1 MAGSGTFRIV
11 VGVDGSDQ
19 SRSAM
24 DWAVEEA
31 RLRGAEIQALAA
43 WNFPYVSDALGTAWD
58 YEIFQKDAQAIL
70 EAELERV
77 KDRGVPVT
85 GKIVEGNPASAL
97 IDASRDAGLVVVG
110 SRGHGGFTGM
120 LLGSV
125 SHQTIHHAHCPV
137 LVIRGPGAD

>member
-1 MAGSGTFRIV
+1 MAGSGGFKVV

-19 SRSAM
+19 SKAAM
-24 DWAVEEA
+24 DWAIEEA
-31 RLRGAEIQALAA
+31 RLRSGEVQALTA
-43 WNFPYVSDALGTAWD
+43 WTFPYVSDAMGTAWD

-77 KDRGVPVT
+77 KDRGVGIT

-97 IDASRDAGLVVVG
+97 IEASRDADLVALG

-137 LVIRGPGAD
+137 LVIREAATE

>member
-1 MAGSGTFRIV
+1 MAGNGSFRIV

-19 SRSAM
+19 SKAAM
-24 DWAVEEA
+24 DWAVEES
-31 RLRGAEIQALAA
+31 RLRKGEVQALTA
-43 WNFPYVSDALGTAWD
+43 WSFPYVSDAMGTAWD
-58 YEIFQKDAQAIL
+58 YEIFEKDAQAIL

-77 KDRGVPVT
+77 KDQGVTVT
-85 GKIVEGNPASAL
+85 GRVVEGNPASAL
-97 IDASRDAGLVVVG
+97 IDASKNADLVAVG

-137 LVIRGPGAD
+137 LVIREPGTD

>member
-1 MAGSGTFRIV
+1 MAGRGSFKIV

-19 SRSAM
+19 SKAAM
-24 DWAVEEA
+24 DWAVEES
-31 RLRGAEIQALAA
+31 RLRRGEVQAITA
-43 WNFPYVSDALGTAWD
+43 WSFPYVSDAMGTAWD
-58 YEIFQKDAQAIL
+58 YEIFEKDAQAIL

-77 KDRGVPVT
+77 KGQGVTVT
-85 GKIVEGNPASAL
+85 GRVVEGNPAAAL
-97 IDASRDAGLVVVG
+97 IDASKDADLVAVG

-137 LVIRGPGAD
+137 LVIREPGTD

>member
-1 MAGSGTFRIV
+1 MAGNGSFRII

-19 SRSAM
+19 SKAAM
-24 DWAVEEA
+24 DWAIEESRRRKGEVPA
-31 RLRGAEIQALAA
+31 VTA
-43 WNFPYVSDALGTAWD
+43 WSFPYVSDAMGTAWD

-77 KDRGVPVT
+77 KDQGVTVT
-85 GKIVEGNPASAL
+85 GRIVEGNPASAL
-97 IDASRDAGLVVVG
+97 IDASKDADLVAVG

-137 LVIRGPGAD
+137 LVIREPDAD

>member
-1 MAGSGTFRIV
+1 MAGSGSFRIV

-19 SRSAM
+19 SKAAM
-24 DWAVEEA
+24 DWAIEESK
-31 RLRGAEIQALAA
+31 LRKGEVRALTA
-43 WNFPYVSDALGTAWD
+43 WSFPYVSDAMGTAWD
-58 YEIFQKDAQAIL
+58 YEIFEKDAQAIL

-77 KDRGVPVT
+77 KDQGVNVS
-85 GKIVEGNPASAL
+85 GRVVEGNPASAL
-97 IDASRDAGLVVVG
+97 IDASRDADLVAVG

-137 LVIRGPGAD
+137 LVIREPGAD

>member
-1 MAGSGTFRIV
+1 MAGNGTYKIV

-19 SRSAM
+19 SRAAM
-24 DWAVEEA
+24 DWAVQESK
-31 RLRGAEIQALAA
+31 LRKGELQALTA
-43 WNFPYVSDALGTAWD
+43 WNFPYISDAFGTAWD

-77 KDRGVPVT
+77 KNQDVAIT
-85 GKIVEGNPASAL
+85 GRIVEGNPASAL
-97 IDASRDAGLVVVG
+97 IEASRDADLVVVG

-120 LLGSV
+120 MLGSV

-137 LVIRGPGAD
+137 LVIREPSVD

>member
-1 MAGSGTFRIV
+1 MAGNGSFRIV

-19 SRSAM
+19 SKAAM
-24 DWAVEEA
+24 DWAIEES
-31 RLRGAEIQALAA
+31 RLRKGEVQAVTA
-43 WNFPYVSDALGTAWD
+43 WSFPYVSDAMGTAWD
-58 YEIFQKDAQAIL
+58 YEIFQKDARAIL

-77 KDRGVPVT
+77 KDQGVTVT
-85 GKIVEGNPASAL
+85 GRIVEGNPASAL
-97 IDASRDAGLVVVG
+97 IDASKEADLVAVG

-137 LVIRGPGAD
+137 LVIREPDAD

>member
-1 MAGSGTFRIV
+1 MAASESFRIV

-19 SRSAM
+19 SGAAM
-24 DWAVEEA
+24 DWAIGES
-31 RLRGAEIQALAA
+31 RLRKGEVQALTA
-43 WNFPYVSDALGTAWD
+43 WSFPYVSDAMGTAWD

-97 IDASRDAGLVVVG
+97 IGASRDADLVVVG

-137 LVIRGPGAD
+137 LVIREPEAG

>member
-1 MAGSGTFRIV
+1 MAGNGSFRIV

-19 SRSAM
+19 SRAAM
-24 DWAVEEA
+24 DWAIEESKLRKGEVQAVTA
-31 RLRGAEIQALAA
+31 RS
-43 WNFPYVSDALGTAWD
+43 FPYVSDAMGTAWD

-77 KDRGVPVT
+77 KDQGVTVT
-85 GKIVEGNPASAL
+85 GRIVEGNPASAL
-97 IDASRDAGLVVVG
+97 IDASKDADLVALG

-137 LVIRGPGAD
+137 LVIREPATD

>member
-1 MAGSGTFRIV
+1 MPGNGSFRII

-19 SRSAM
+19 SKAAM
-24 DWAVEEA
+24 DWAIEEG
-31 RLRGAEIQALAA
+31 RLRIGEVQALTA
-43 WNFPYVSDALGTAWD
+43 WSFPYVSDAMGTAWD
-58 YEIFQKDAQAIL
+58 YEIFEKDAQAIL

-77 KDRGVPVT
+77 KDRGVSVT

-97 IDASRDAGLVVVG
+97 IDASRDADLVALG

-137 LVIRGPGAD
+137 LVIREPSAE

>member
-1 MAGSGTFRIV
+1 VAGNGSFRIV

-19 SRSAM
+19 SKAAM
-24 DWAVEEA
+24 DWAIEES
-31 RLRGAEIQALAA
+31 RLRNGDVQAVTA
-43 WNFPYVSDALGTAWD
+43 WSFPYVTDAMGAAWD
-58 YEIFQKDAQAIL
+58 YEVFEKDAQGIL

-77 KDRGVPVT
+77 KDQGVTVT
-85 GKIVEGNPASAL
+85 GRVVEGNPASAL
-97 IDASRDAGLVVVG
+97 IDASRNADLVAVG

-137 LVIRGPGAD
+137 LVIREPDAA